1 MGIKPSSLTRSFNL
15 SELSSSVNYATV
27 LKYYKVPKS
36 NRSLLTFFC
45 MENLSQCKL
54 AVSSDTSCN
63 DLENGGLQGG
73 FCVFLEDSY

>member
-1 MGIKPSSLTRSFNL
+1 
-15 SELSSSVNYATV
+15 
-27 LKYYKVPKS
+27 
-36 NRSLLTFFC
+36 

-63 DLENGGLQGG
+63 YLENGGLQGG